1 MRRVVCLAIC
11 LAIIVPVIFMCFA
24 ADTDSAF
31 PREEEYRLLKALG
44 ILSDD
49 ITEKSMTIDGSIL
62 RIDAIKAAVKL
73 VGAIDYGA
81 SSMKFSD
88 IKEGMEDAEY
98 VDAARG
104 YGMIEGYGNN
114 VLYPYN
120 YISYNEV
127 IKILT
132 IAAGYGEY
140 AKSKGG
146 YPTGYLLAA
155 NAAGITGG
163 VRSAAGSKL
172 KLSEFCKLAFNT
184 LTADVMG
191 ISMDNN
197 IYIKREKD
205 QNLLWTVF
213 RTYIVKGVVTADK
226 NTSIYSEKKARE
238 GHIEIDG
245 TLYHFS
251 NDDGSYIGRFVRA
264 YIRED
269 ETNGDE
275 AILLCTDRG
284 KNNVFTLNSDL
295 IDTVTGCTGIKYYEN
310 EESVRTQSLEIT
322 QGASYIHNDLFAGY
336 FGTSYATEDEL
347 RLQNATFTFIDNDGD
362 NVYDIVMV
370 SKYTYFEVATVSVA
384 ANSFFDRFSGKVIKF
399 VDSDTFRY
407 SSGLAGTV
415 SSIAPC
421 NILAVYLNKSETLDV
436 DSRQEKEFIMLSN
449 FVTGATK
456 KASGGEIWINAEISS
471 ETGDY
476 KINTDYVT
484 ELSEIENKDGRFLL
498 DAQNKII
505 AFERNA
511 AFTEEYG
518 YVIDAASAT
527 GSGLISVVAL
537 KMLIAGGTVEIIS
550 CNDRIRF
557 CEDNNEERISAA
569 KLLEKKDMFMKKLIQ
584 YSTNSSG
591 KLISLKVPEAHP
603 SGASDNRFNY
613 IPATNY
619 YTGQGVLSNKYLLL
633 GDANIFV
640 VPLNEEGQEEY
651 DYYGYKAGS
660 RSLLPNNADRTL
672 ELFSVDDRM
681 RVGAVLF
688 RSDIPLTTIWP
699 TNPMFVVEK
708 TSKVLNTDGKQV
720 TKVYGYSG
728 NKYTSY
734 EFKSDNFPAITNK
747 KERENF
753 LPTDL
758 AFGDIIQVGIRKGAV
773 WDYKVLLDA
782 SSDESFLRTLD
793 YSDLFYCHDGA
804 DRTPSWSIAGVV
816 TFAHQTVSDVYA
828 DYITVHMDD
837 IAKNIFAEKARNI
850 FLVTDDKI
858 EAASFGDIREGDK
871 IFATWLEGAQG
882 DLYIYR

>member
-114 VLYPYN
+114 VLAPYN

-132 IAAGYGEY
+132 IAVGYGEY

-146 YPTGYLLAA
+146 YPTGYLIAA
-155 NAAGITGG
+155 NAAGIT
-163 VRSAAGSKL
+163 AGTSSTSSSKL
-172 KLSEFCKLAFNT
+172 KLSEFCKLAFNA
-184 LTADVMG
+184 LTVDIMSTSTG
-191 ISMDNN
+191 SGG
-197 IYIKREKD
+197 YIEKVTD

-226 NTSIYSEKKARE
+226 NTSIYSAKKVRE
-238 GHIEIDG
+238 GYIEIEG
-245 TLYHFS
+245 TLYRFS
-251 NDDGSYIGRFVRA
+251 DDDGSYIGRFVRA

-421 NILAVYLNKSETLDV
+421 NILAVYLGKNETLDV
-436 DSRQEKEFIMLSN
+436 DSRRGKEFTILSN
-449 FVTGATK
+449 FVTGASG
-456 KASGGEIWINAEISS
+456 KASDDQIWINAEIST

-484 ELSEIENKDGRFLL
+484 KLSNIEDKDGRFLL
-498 DAQNKII
+498 DTRNKIV

-511 AFTEEYG
+511 TFTQEYG
-518 YVIDAASAT
+518 YVIDAASA
-527 GSGLISVVAL
+527 GSGLNAEVMFR
-537 KMLIAGGTVEIIS
+537 MLTAAGKVEIIS
-550 CNDRIRF
+550 CNDRIVF
-557 CEDNNEERISAA
+557 CEDNNEERISVA
-569 KLLEKKDMFMKKLIQ
+569 KLLEKKDMFIKKLIQ
-584 YSTNSSG
+584 YSTNSSS

-660 RSLLPNNADRTL
+660 QSLLPNNADRTL

-699 TNPMFVVEK
+699 TNAMFVVEK
-708 TSKVLNTDGKQV
+708 ISKVLNADGETV

-734 EFKSDNFPAITNK
+734 EFKSDNFLAITNK

-804 DRTPSWSIAGVV
+804 DRNTSWSIAGVV

-858 EAASFGDIREGDK
+858 EAAPFGDIREGDK